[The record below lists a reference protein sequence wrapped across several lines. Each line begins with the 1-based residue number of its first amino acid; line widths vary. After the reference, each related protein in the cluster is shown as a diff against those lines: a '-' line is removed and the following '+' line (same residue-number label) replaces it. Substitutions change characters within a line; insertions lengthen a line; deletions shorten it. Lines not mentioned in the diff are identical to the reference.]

1 MSIPAETSLDTVALH
16 GLETRHHV
24 FGVTG
29 KKVTIVRQAVGEGR
43 AVVEHKFF
51 GVTAGIDGCLER

>member
-1 MSIPAETSLDTVALH
+1 MSIPAETTLYSVALH

-29 KKVTIVRQAVGEGR
+29 KKVAVVRKAVGKRR
-43 AVVEHKFF
+43 AVVEHEFF